1 MVNIDENKLKAIE
14 NAMSQIEKQFGKGSV
29 MKLGEYKAMEI
40 EAIPTGSLS
49 LDIALGIG
57 GVPRGRI
64 IEVYGPESSGKTTLA
79 LHVVAEAQK
88 MGGEAAFIDAEH
100 ALDPV
105 YAKKLGV
112 DIDNLIVSQP
122 DTGEQA
128 LEITESLVRSGALD
142 VIVVDSVAAL
152 VPKAEIDGDM
162 GDSHMGLQARLM
174 SQALRKLTGTINK
187 SKCVVIFINQL
198 REKDEFD
205 LIGVVSY
212 EFDEKAPEAMYSN
225 LTEVQDRADVI
236 IDFSHPNNLD
246 DILAYAK
253 KNKTKVVFATTGFSK
268 EQLDKIEEASKEIAI
283 FQSYNTS
290 FGIQMVTKILRQVA
304 KEFYDNG
311 YDIEILEKHHNQKI
325 DAPSGTAKLL
335 YEVMEDEIK
344 ETTPVYDRSALH
356 EKRKKQE
363 IGIQALRGG
372 TIFGEHEIMFAG
384 LDEIIE
390 IKHTA
395 LSKDVFVQG
404 ALAAAKALQDKEAG

>member
-1 MVNIDENKLKAIE
+1 M
-14 NAMSQIEKQFGKGSV
+14 
-29 MKLGEYKAMEI
+29 
-40 EAIPTGSLS
+40 
-49 LDIALGIG
+49 
-57 GVPRGRI
+57 
-64 IEVYGPESSGKTTLA
+64 
-79 LHVVAEAQK
+79 
-88 MGGEAAFIDAEH
+88 
-100 ALDPV
+100 
-105 YAKKLGV
+105 
-112 DIDNLIVSQP
+112 
-122 DTGEQA
+122 
-128 LEITESLVRSGALD
+128 
-142 VIVVDSVAAL
+142 
-152 VPKAEIDGDM
+152 
-162 GDSHMGLQARLM
+162 
-174 SQALRKLTGTINK
+174 
-187 SKCVVIFINQL
+187 
-198 REKDEFD
+198 
-205 LIGVVSY
+205 VSY

-225 LTEVQDRADVI
+225 LTEVQDHADVI

-404 ALAAAKALQDKEAG
+404 ALAAAKALQDKEVGLFTLKTLY

>member
-1 MVNIDENKLKAIE
+1 MQWMNLKNWGIR
-14 NAMSQIEKQFGKGSV
+14 MKVLLYGYGLMGK
-29 MKLGEYKAMEI
+29 K
-40 EAIPTGSLS
+40 
-49 LDIALGIG
+49 
-57 GVPRGRI
+57 
-64 IEVYGPESSGKTTLA
+64 
-79 LHVVAEAQK
+79 VA
-88 MGGEAAFIDAEH
+88 H
-100 ALDPV
+100 
-105 YAKKLGV
+105 
-112 DIDNLIVSQP
+112 
-122 DTGEQA
+122 
-128 LEITESLVRSGALD
+128 
-142 VIVVDSVAAL
+142 
-152 VPKAEIDGDM
+152 
-162 GDSHMGLQARLM
+162 
-174 SQALRKLTGTINK
+174 
-187 SKCVVIFINQL
+187 QL

-335 YEVMEDEIK
+335 YEVMEDEIQG
-344 ETTPVYDRSALH
+344 TTPVYD
-356 EKRKKQE
+356 
-363 IGIQALRGG
+363 G

-404 ALAAAKALQDKEAG
+404 ALAAAKALQDKEAGLFTLKTLY

>member
-1 MVNIDENKLKAIE
+1 MNLKNWGIR
-14 NAMSQIEKQFGKGSV
+14 MKVVLYGYGLMGK
-29 MKLGEYKAMEI
+29 K
-40 EAIPTGSLS
+40 
-49 LDIALGIG
+49 
-57 GVPRGRI
+57 
-64 IEVYGPESSGKTTLA
+64 
-79 LHVVAEAQK
+79 VA
-88 MGGEAAFIDAEH
+88 H
-100 ALDPV
+100 
-105 YAKKLGV
+105 
-112 DIDNLIVSQP
+112 
-122 DTGEQA
+122 
-128 LEITESLVRSGALD
+128 
-142 VIVVDSVAAL
+142 
-152 VPKAEIDGDM
+152 
-162 GDSHMGLQARLM
+162 
-174 SQALRKLTGTINK
+174 
-187 SKCVVIFINQL
+187 QL

-335 YEVMEDEIK
+335 YEVMEDEIQG
-344 ETTPVYDRSALH
+344 TTPVYDRSSLH
-356 EKRKKQE
+356 EKRKKQD
-363 IGIQALRGG
+363 LYV
-372 TIFGEHEIMFAG
+372 
-384 LDEIIE
+384 
-390 IKHTA
+390 IKHH
-395 LSKDVFVQG
+395 DG
-404 ALAAAKALQDKEAG
+404 I